1 MRDARRTIRFAGR
14 NDAAKKSNSHFD
26 VRVYGV
32 GAVASHEETSLGF
45 GTLLRSFRLARGVSQ
60 EELAARSGLSVQSV
74 SALERG
80 ARRAP
85 YRHTV
90 NALADGLALSP
101 DERERLARAA
111 AQPRGPRTTKRGGAS
126 AGARF
131 PAYGTAFIGREREYC
146 EIAALVGRSR
156 IVTIGGFGGVG
167 KTRLAIEVGR
177 DLSLTAARETFF
189 VDFCAVRD
197 PTQVV
202 ARIAAA
208 FRFADTFAGTA
219 LEALTAALSHRDVML
234 VLDNC
239 ESVIDECA
247 RVVETLVRG
256 CPRVHV
262 LATSREPLQI
272 DGEALYRL
280 ESLDRATA
288 AIDLFVDRL
297 VASGV
302 EADAPDRGLV
312 AQIVARLDGIPLAIE
327 LAAGLAR
334 TRSLP
339 DILGALSSV
348 DFLTIAER
356 RSTVGHHRTM
366 HAAIEWSYA
375 ALSDDERMDLR
386 NGATGDD
393 SFVGAGSA
401 NWADSDGSFLGAGID
416 NEIVPGMGSGTRST
430 AYSAIAAGNNNTIT
444 LTGGTAFVSSF
455 IGAGAFNVVSA
466 GQSVV
471 TGGYGNRVS
480 QGQSFVGAGNSN
492 FVGNTYAFDG
502 AGVGNRV
509 TASRAFIG
517 AGFENVA
524 AGTDAAVPGGDGNV
538 ANGAASFA
546 AGTGS
551 HALHNG
557 TFVWSDD
564 ATNATTLKSS
574 GANQFLVRAS
584 GGVNLYSSAK
594 LASGVRLAPGS
605 GTWSSLSDRNA
616 KTNIVPTDSH
626 AILERVAAL
635 PISEWSYRTEDPH
648 VRHLG
653 PMAQDFYA
661 AFGVGEDDR
670 HITSLDE
677 EGVALAAIKALEAQ
691 VRDLAARDAELEN
704 RIAALQAR

>member
-1 MRDARRTIRFAGR
+1 MSIRALRMTIAAG
-14 NDAAKKSNSHFD
+14 AL
-26 VRVYGV
+26 
-32 GAVASHEETSLGF
+32 AVIP
-45 GTLLRSFRLARGVSQ
+45 
-60 EELAARSGLSVQSV
+60 LAAISEPVRPASNQHL
-74 SALERG
+74 
-80 ARRAP
+80 AP
-85 YRHTV
+85 PMLIRPEV
-90 NALADGLALSP
+90 
-101 DERERLARAA
+101 RK
-111 AQPRGPRTTKRGGAS
+111 PRTNPGCPGGALG
-126 AGARF
+126 AGAF
-131 PAYGTAFIGREREYC
+131 
-146 EIAALVGRSR
+146 VG
-156 IVTIGGFGGVG
+156 GGF
-167 KTRLAIEVGR
+167 A
-177 DLSLTAARETFF
+177 
-189 VDFCAVRD
+189 
-197 PTQVV
+197 
-202 ARIAAA
+202 
-208 FRFADTFAGTA
+208 
-219 LEALTAALSHRDVML
+219 
-234 VLDNC
+234 N
-239 ESVIDECA
+239 
-247 RVVETLVRG
+247 
-256 CPRVHV
+256 
-262 LATSREPLQI
+262 
-272 DGEALYRL
+272 
-280 ESLDRATA
+280 
-288 AIDLFVDRL
+288 
-297 VASGV
+297 VASGTDSAV
-302 EADAPDRGLV
+302 LGGQDNQSCDKLSGIGAGYLN
-312 AQIVARLDGIPLAIE
+312 IVANGGSAKASYV
-327 LAAGLAR
+327 AAGEVN
-334 TRSLP
+334 TVSGFNSF
-339 DILGALSSV
+339 LGAGFENSV
-348 DFLTIAER
+348 SGPDAFVGAGFMNSAEGAGAF
-356 RSTVGHHRTM
+356 VG
-366 HAAIEWSYA
+366 AGGI
-375 ALSDDERMDLR
+375 LFDDHVVSEPNR
-386 NGATGDD
+386 ATGDD

-416 NEIVPGMGSGTRST
+416 NEIVPGTGSGTRST

-670 HITSLDE
+670 HVTSLDE